1 MKLRLKMKKPDK
13 LLTAR
18 ETLDI
23 LNKQWATK
31 KDIQYLAFVGENK
44 AGEITKEIAKMVFEK
59 TGRVLPKG
67 LYPMKYVQEYLAI
80 DIDYLR
86 KINN

>member
-59 TGRVLPKG
+59 NGRVLPKG